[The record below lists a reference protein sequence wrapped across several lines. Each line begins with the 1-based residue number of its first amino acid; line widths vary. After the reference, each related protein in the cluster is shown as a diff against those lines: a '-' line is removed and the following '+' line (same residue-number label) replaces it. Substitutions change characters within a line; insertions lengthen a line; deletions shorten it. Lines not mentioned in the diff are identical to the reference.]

1 MKLKPS
7 CVRHGNSMFAPTK
20 AGSALAFLVL
30 LVTSPAVAHHSLA
43 MYDMTHPLTV
53 KGVVERVE
61 WANPHVHLYVDVKDN
76 KGNAEE
82 WTIEMDRPDFLTHNG
97 WTNATVKPGDV
108 ITCTGGAAKNGARA
122 MRCTVIELAS
132 GQRLRS

>member
-1 MKLKPS
+1 MIS
-7 CVRHGNSMFAPTK
+7 FA
-20 AGSALAFLVL
+20 VL
-30 LVTSPAVAHHSLA
+30 LVTLPASAHHSLA
-43 MYDMTHPLTV
+43 MYDMIRPLTL

-61 WANPHVHLYVDVKDN
+61 WANPHVHLYLSVKDG
-76 KGNAEE
+76 KGQPEE

-97 WTNATVKPGDV
+97 WTSATIQPGDV

-122 MRCTVIELAS
+122 MRCTTVELAS